1 MQQWITL
8 LAPYRD
14 PSAARSLVEIA
25 ITFLPFV
32 GLWTLAWSAV
42 HLGYWALSLLP
53 SLLAAGLLMRL
64 FMIQH
69 DCGHGAFFRHRLA
82 NDWVGRA
89 IGVLTLP
96 PYDARRRAHA
106 MHHAVAAHLARRG
119 NAAIAPLTNDQS
131 LPLPFCGPPPHHL
144 HHHP

>member
-89 IGVLTLP
+89 IGLLTLT
-96 PYDARRRAHA
+96 PYAAWRPAPA
-106 MHHAVAAHLARRG
+106 MHPAGARHLAHRG
-119 NAAIAPLTNDQS
+119 IRALDTLTTHPHR
-131 LPLPFCGPPPHHL
+131 PLPSCGPLP
-144 HHHP
+144 